1 MLTVGIVI
9 MVLSIVLGVVALT
22 SLALMSSGGRAARG
36 RVSTTLALSDRR
48 PGGSYHPGD
57 ASYYSPEEDAPV
69 SATAA
74 DQPPQWVLVLAI
86 ASAAG
91 LVLGL
96 LLAMLASIP

>member
-48 PGGSYHPGD
+48 PD
-57 ASYYSPEEDAPV
+57 ASYYPVEQEVPAYATEEPPRWVLTLALV
-69 SATAA
+69 SAG
-74 DQPPQWVLVLAI
+74 
-86 ASAAG
+86 G

-96 LLAMLASIP
+96 FIVMIGSMT